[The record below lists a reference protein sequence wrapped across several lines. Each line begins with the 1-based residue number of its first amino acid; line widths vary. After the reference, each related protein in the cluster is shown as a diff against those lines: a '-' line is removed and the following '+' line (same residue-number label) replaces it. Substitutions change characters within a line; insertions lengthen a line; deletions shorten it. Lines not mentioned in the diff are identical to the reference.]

1 MLFQPETVKEFAPSD
16 LVGINPGILADIL
29 SRQARAQLVLDAT
42 IAAAS
47 GTPADDTLSLTVG
60 NQTAVFT
67 FVNGVG
73 TARTGA
79 LAANLD
85 MVGGALNDFRVFADT
100 LLFGL
105 NLLVAAGDF
114 DETVAARPSNASG
127 HYTVAATSIDSGTA
141 PVGDTVIPGET
152 VINFFGGAPIS
163 LAVGPG
169 VEGLSAK

>member
-29 SRQARAQLVLDAT
+29 RRQARAQLVLD
-42 IAAAS
+42 INVAAAS
-47 GTPADDTLSLTVG
+47 GTPDDTLSLTVG

-67 FVNGVG
+67 FVNGGG
-73 TARTGA
+73 TKRNGA
-79 LAANLD
+79 LAADLD

-114 DETVAARPSNASG
+114 GEGIFARPSAASA
-127 HYTVAATSIDSGTA
+127 HYTVAANSIDGGIA
-141 PVGDTVIPGET
+141 PVGDTVIEGET
-152 VINFFGGAPIS
+152 VISFFADVPVS

-169 VEGLSAK
+169 IEGLSVK